1 MIHGTTSAITFLGC
15 DLQVT
20 FWDRQMGKYLFI
32 MSQEGLPW
40 GGSEPLWSQAAEK
53 LARRGNEV
61 VVSSKDWDG
70 PVPQIERLR
79 SAGCKVFYRH
89 GQYGL
94 PPFLTRQF
102 RRVFPPPEY
111 KREHIRTLGKGADL
125 VVVSQGDNADGV
137 HWLKALRSTGHKY
150 A

>member
-1 MIHGTTSAITFLGC
+1 
-15 DLQVT
+15 
-20 FWDRQMGKYLFI
+20 MGKYLFI

-79 SAGCKVFYRH
+79 AAGCKVFYRH
-89 GQYGL
+89 DQYGL
-94 PPFLTRQF
+94 PPFFTRQF
-102 RRVFPPPEY
+102 RRIFPPPEY
-111 KREHIRTLGKGADL
+111 RLEHIRTLGKGADL

-150 A
+150 AVIAQSAVVYWWPDDDTAESL